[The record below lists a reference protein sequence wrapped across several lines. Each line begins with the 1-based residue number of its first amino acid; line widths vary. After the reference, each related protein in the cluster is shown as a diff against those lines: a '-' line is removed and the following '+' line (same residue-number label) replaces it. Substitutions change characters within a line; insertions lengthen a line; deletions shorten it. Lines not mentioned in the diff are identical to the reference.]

1 MRALVVSLHDVH
13 PGSRER
19 IATQRKALSAWG
31 VPRRSLL
38 VVPEFHHGPPADE
51 PGHATWL
58 RECRDQGDEIVLHGY
73 FHDRK
78 GQGESLR
85 NLFWTRFY
93 TNREAEFLDLPPNEA
108 RARIERGHNRLVAAG
123 LAPSGFIAP
132 AWLMAPGLPALLAEM
147 GFGYTNTLGTFLDL
161 ARNRTIAT
169 QSLCWSTRSA
179 WRRTVSL
186 GWNRLLFRRL
196 RGKSLLRVSLH
207 PDDLAYVAIR
217 KQIER
222 IVKTALDA
230 GYEPITYADHVAG

>member
-1 MRALVVSLHDVH
+1 V
-13 PGSRER
+13 
-19 IATQRKALSAWG
+19 
-31 VPRRSLL
+31 
-38 VVPEFHHGPPADE
+38 
-51 PGHATWL
+51 
-58 RECRDQGDEIVLHGY
+58 VLHGY
-73 FHDRK
+73 FHDRE